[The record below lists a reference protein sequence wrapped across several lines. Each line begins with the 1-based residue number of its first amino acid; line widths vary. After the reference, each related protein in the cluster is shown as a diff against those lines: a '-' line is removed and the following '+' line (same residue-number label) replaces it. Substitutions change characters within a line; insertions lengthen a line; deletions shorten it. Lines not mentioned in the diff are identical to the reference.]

1 MVGTTTGS
9 TLEDGNCTESTS
21 KIKVDQIL
29 GEKWKFIQSLHFPLS
44 GANYNDEL
52 GLATVGQQISFDNK
66 WLIHATTPYIP
77 KIIKTKFIQNI
88 GSRMDQIEA
97 FIGYWLQ
104 VLDSDRIL
112 EFLIVQRGFN

>member
-66 WLIHATTPYIP
+66 WLMHATTPYKP
-77 KIIKTKFIQNI
+77 KIITNLFKIL
-88 GSRMDQIEA
+88 DQEWIRLKLLLDIDCKYWTA
-97 FIGYWLQ
+97 IGY
-104 VLDSDRIL
+104 
-112 EFLIVQRGFN
+112 